1 MRSAARDG
9 AIPIF
14 PEFVAVFAV
23 FYYGSRWKTM
33 PVDVERILRIFFH
46 ALGAAGLPGASLA
59 ADVVNLAIDGLK
71 KHRAWEEAKE
81 ALAWAEEAFREE
93 ARQRGW
99 ERLAE
104 ALLQQPLHDLPF
116 LEKAIRAALATG
128 DPGALEAELREEMKA
143 IPGVEDP
150 ESAAHAARL
159 YITSVLDALW
169 RIEALRDAVRDVL
182 FKEHV
187 EALRRLEEKLD
198 RFLEWW
204 RLPRVRER
212 LPREEL
218 VHGPQRDIGFAALKA
233 PLALVPFTGKRH
245 RALRDELVEWAR
257 SLGGSPGR
265 AGLRVLCG
273 PGGAGKTRLAV
284 ETAAVLLGQGWE
296 AFFLTP
302 ELLRLRE
309 PQKDLMPVLRHLFVP
324 PRPTLYVVDYVD
336 HLPEAA
342 LRAVFRAL
350 YETGGSR
357 GRPVALIFL
366 MRPRPDPEWLGEL
379 IGLAEAEPGFSTF
392 LTGTVLPAF
401 NGAEEVPE
409 LSPDDRVSLF
419 ERAKEAFIA
428 LREEAPGESVGYPP
442 EALPQRPL
450 AIVLLG
456 LLAAYGRRVPQSKS
470 EMAVLEHVWDCWEK
484 DKWSKVLRRNGG
496 LSRELIADALDHI
509 EVALIAATLGRKFRT
524 PGEVAAFWKGHYPFR
539 RRDPTGRAVD
549 PDWLAGVL
557 PDLFPSL
564 GPGSRWLLPPIAPD
578 PLADLVLARRGDLG
592 ELARAAL
599 PTAEELREAWG
610 RLRDVLAR
618 SRKVDIEEVRGYPFF
633 VAPFRAL
640 PVLRRLFDV
649 HPEAGRL
656 LARAL
661 ADWLEETARDLP
673 KEAAALWLG
682 LWEHHLPEGPEHTV
696 ALRELFVAYYRA
708 RLHWATEDHDRALWF
723 NNLGVALSALGRHGE
738 ALEATREAVD
748 LYRELVKK
756 NPDRFLPD
764 LATSLNNLGNCLSAL
779 GRHGEALEATREAVN
794 IYRELVKKNPDRFLP
809 DLATSLNNLGAFLS
823 ALGRHVEALEAT
835 REAVNIYR
843 ELVKKNPDRFLPDLA
858 TSLNNLGIRLS
869 ALGRHGEALE
879 ATREAVDLYRQLA
892 QKNPDRFLPD
902 LATSLNNLGIR
913 LSALGRHGEALE
925 ATREAVDLYRQL
937 AQKNPDR
944 FLPDLATSLNN
955 LGNCLSALGRHGEA
969 LGATREAVEIRRQL
983 AQKNPDRFLPD
994 LARSLGA
1001 HGYALLGAGR
1011 APEAA
1016 EAFREG
1022 LGALI
1027 PHARRLPRAFGP
1039 LLVALL
1045 RDYLRACEA
1054 AGRAPDDE
1062 LVREAEKVLEENRD
1076 QR

>member
-1 MRSAARDG
+1 
-9 AIPIF
+9 
-14 PEFVAVFAV
+14 
-23 FYYGSRWKTM
+23 M
-33 PVDVERILRIFFH
+33 PSSNSPSTI
-46 ALGAAGLPGASLA
+46 S
-59 ADVVNLAIDGLK
+59 
-71 KHRAWEEAKE
+71 
-81 ALAWAEEAFREE
+81 
-93 ARQRGW
+93 
-99 ERLAE
+99 
-104 ALLQQPLHDLPF
+104 PF

-128 DPGALEAELREEMKA
+128 NPGALEAELREEMKA
-143 IPGVEDP
+143 LPGVEDP

-309 PQKDLMPVLRHLFVP
+309 PQKNLMPVLHHLFVP

-357 GRPVALIFL
+357 RRPVALIFL

-379 IGLAEAEPGFSTF
+379 IGLAEAEPGFSAF

-401 NGAEEVPE
+401 NGAEGVPE

-419 ERAKEAFIA
+419 ERAKEAFIG
-428 LREEAPGESVGYPP
+428 LRGEAPGESVDYPP

-456 LLAAYGRRVPQSKS
+456 LLAAYGRRVPQSES
-470 EMAVLEHVWDCWEK
+470 EMAVLKHVWDCWEK
-484 DKWSKVLRRNGG
+484 DKWSKVLRRNDG
-496 LSRELIADALDHI
+496 LPRELIADALDHI
-509 EVALIAATLGRKFRT
+509 EVTLIAATLGRRFRT
-524 PGEVAAFWKGHYPFR
+524 PGEVAAFWKGHYHFR
-539 RRDPTGRAVD
+539 HRDPTGRAVD

-557 PDLFPSL
+557 PDLFPSP
-564 GPGSRWLLPPIAPD
+564 GPRSRWLLPPIAPD

-592 ELARAAL
+592 KLARAAL
-599 PTAEELREAWG
+599 PTAEELRGAWE
-610 RLRDVLAR
+610 RLRDVLSR
-618 SRKVDIEEVRGYPFF
+618 SREVDIEEVGGYPFF

-640 PVLRRLFDV
+640 PVLRRLFNV

-682 LWEHHLPEGPEHTV
+682 LWKHHLPEGPEHTV
-696 ALRELFVAYYRA
+696 ALRELFVAYCRA
-708 RLHWATEDHDRALWF
+708 RLHWATEDRDRALWL
-723 NNLGVALSALGRHGE
+723 NNLGVALSALGRHKE

-748 LYRELVKK
+748 LYRELVK
-756 NPDRFLPD
+756 
-764 LATSLNNLGNCLSAL
+764 
-779 GRHGEALEATREAVN
+779 
-794 IYRELVKKNPDRFLP
+794 
-809 DLATSLNNLGAFLS
+809 
-823 ALGRHVEALEAT
+823 
-835 REAVNIYR
+835 
-843 ELVKKNPDRFLPDLA
+843 
-858 TSLNNLGIRLS
+858 
-869 ALGRHGEALE
+869 
-879 ATREAVDLYRQLA
+879 
-892 QKNPDRFLPD
+892 
-902 LATSLNNLGIR
+902 
-913 LSALGRHGEALE
+913 
-925 ATREAVDLYRQL
+925 
-937 AQKNPDR
+937 
-944 FLPDLATSLNN
+944 
-955 LGNCLSALGRHGEA
+955 
-969 LGATREAVEIRRQL
+969 
-983 AQKNPDRFLPD
+983 KNPDRFLPD

-1039 LLVALL
+1039 LLDFLL
-1045 RDYLRACEA
+1045 QSYRRACEA

-1062 LVREAEKVLEENRD
+1062 LVWEAEKVLKENRD